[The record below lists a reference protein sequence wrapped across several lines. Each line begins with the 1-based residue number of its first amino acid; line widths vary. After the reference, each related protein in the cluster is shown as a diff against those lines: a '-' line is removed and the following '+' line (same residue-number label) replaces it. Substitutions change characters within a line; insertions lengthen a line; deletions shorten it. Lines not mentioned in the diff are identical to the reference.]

1 MSHSTI
7 NQPVHTVR
15 RSVTRIGVRT
25 ARSVAVRE
33 APAKAVVR
41 QEVGRTAVRHTGP
54 RGRDGQDGGESTPI
68 ELVSFE
74 SITEGQAI
82 RVRPNT
88 GKASPAQANGS
99 STSDVFGFAT
109 TSVGSDATLEVT
121 RDRMSLS
128 DWSAIAG
135 TTLLTPGVS
144 YFLSPST
151 PGGIQTSP
159 PTTAGQVVCVVGE
172 AVSPTT
178 LAVQIG
184 IPILL

>member
-7 NQPVHTVR
+7 NQPAHTVR
-15 RSVTRIGVRT
+15 RNVVRTGVRT
-25 ARSVAVRE
+25 ERTAVVRDL
-33 APAKAVVR
+33 PAKAVVR
-41 QEVGRTAVRHTGP
+41 VETGRTAVRHTGP
-54 RGRDGQDGGESTPI
+54 RGRDGSDGGESTPV
-68 ELVSFE
+68 ELISFE

-88 GKASPAQANGS
+88 GKASPAQADAS

-109 TSVGSDATLEVT
+109 NSVGADATVEIT
-121 RDRMSLS
+121 RDRVTLPN
-128 DWSAIAG
+128 WSALAG
-135 TTLLTPGVS
+135 TTLLTPGVT
-144 YFLSPST
+144 YFLSTST
-151 PGGIQTSP
+151 PGGIQTTP

-172 AVSPTT
+172 AISTTT